1 MTSVRVSTAT
11 HSVTHVTT
19 NILWG
24 LRRIVRDCGLDQ
36 TKIASQ
42 WEVLEAGTSAWLT
55 SGHLRALVLE
65 VYDPRRTA
73 GSDLIGRFDFAI
85 DYGYYP
91 DGDGD
96 LWLDPDTVAFAIRRA
111 GTYPAAC
118 AYRFVA
124 DTAPGHPAVE
134 GWSET
139 TFRST
144 AAMTRQI
151 LGTGIGGGSLGA
163 SLSYYRRTS

>member
-19 NILWG
+19 NMLSG

-36 TKIASQ
+36 NKVMSQ
-42 WEVLEAGTSAWLT
+42 WAVLEAGTSTWLD
-55 SGHLRALVLE
+55 SRHLRALVLE
-65 VYDPRRTA
+65 VYDPRRAA
-73 GSDLIGRFDFAI
+73 GDDLIGRFDFTI

-111 GTYPAAC
+111 GTYPSAC
-118 AYRFVA
+118 DYRFVA
-124 DTAPGHPAVE
+124 DTAPGYPPVT
-134 GWSET
+134 GWTDT

-144 AAMTRQI
+144 AGMTRHT

-163 SLSYYRRTS
+163 SLNYYRRSS